1 MSTTVVLRGFKEF
14 ERKLLGMPNELKEEI
29 GGEVEDAARLWA
41 TKAKQDAPKDVGTL
55 AGSIT
60 SFVTG
65 VMSAEA
71 VSPAEYSAYV
81 EWGTKSRVRVPA
93 ELQAYASQFIGKG
106 SGDYY
111 DFLNAILDWVK
122 RKGLARIK
130 NSYTGRSSTKQ
141 ADLLMVAEVIAFS
154 IIRKG
159 IHPHPYFFIQMP
171 IVEKQLNTNVKTIL
185 NTPH

>member
-71 VSPAEYSAYV
+71 VSPVEYSAYV

-93 ELQAYASQFIGKG
+93 ELQAYASQFRGGGIKSGKAKEFIFAWMNRVG
-106 SGDYY
+106 VPKGRQYIT
-111 DFLNAILDWVK
+111 FL
-122 RKGLARIK
+122 
-130 NSYTGRSSTKQ
+130 
-141 ADLLMVAEVIAFS
+141 S